1 MPAHITV
8 SFVVPTGYV
17 PGDYAVLHG
26 DNAGG
31 EGIDWDT
38 PLTGRQL
45 PLFPGGLGIHG
56 WGHAPWGHF
65 PWGHAFSD
73 GPLGWGHLPWGHF
86 PWGYGTA
93 LIEDYIDVTA
103 CGDYVCAFACYD
115 SLGNLHEGTPDQT
128 AASVHISPPP
138 PSDLKFSSYNKTTDT
153 LVLALTQ

>member
-1 MPAHITV
+1 MPARITV

-93 LIEDYIDVTA
+93 IVEDYIDVTA
-103 CGDYVCAFACYD
+103 CGVYTVAFACYD